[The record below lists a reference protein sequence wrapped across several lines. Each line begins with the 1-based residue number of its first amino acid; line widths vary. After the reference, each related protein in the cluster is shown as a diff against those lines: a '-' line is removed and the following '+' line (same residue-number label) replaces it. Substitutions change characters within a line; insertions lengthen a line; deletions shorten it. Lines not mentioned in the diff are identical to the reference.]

1 MKISFLSVTI
11 AVSIGL
17 GLGYGAYQAKNRVA
31 DFLNRPRFAVVNL
44 NSVVKANE
52 VRVVS
57 QGKRGGEI
65 MAEAERFAKRL
76 KEELAQI
83 ENECDCVLLVSSA
96 VISNENYLITPHTF
110 PPNSAFPPSSKAISF
125 SRSKLD

>member
-17 GLGYGAYQAKNRVA
+17 GLGYGAYQAKNRIP
-31 DFLNRPRFAVVNL
+31 DFLDRPRFAVVNL

-57 QGKRGGEI
+57 QGKRGEEIIGE
-65 MAEAERFAKRL
+65 ADASL
-76 KEELAQI
+76 K
-83 ENECDCVLLVSSA
+83 D
-96 VISNENYLITPHTF
+96 
-110 PPNSAFPPSSKAISF
+110 SKKNLP
-125 SRSKLD
+125 R

>member
-44 NSVVKANE
+44 NSVVKAM
-52 VRVVS
+52 
-57 QGKRGGEI
+57 K
-65 MAEAERFAKRL
+65 F
-76 KEELAQI
+76 
-83 ENECDCVLLVSSA
+83 VSSPKA
-96 VISNENYLITPHTF
+96 NEEEKSWRKP
-110 PPNSAFPPSSKAISF
+110 SASLKDSKKNLP
-125 SRSKLD
+125 R